1 MYLNQKATIKK
12 YIQELLED
20 EQEHG
25 TREIIEYVD
34 SKLKENGIYIFQIS
48 SYVNAG
54 LKDLITNDDYAKIAY
69 GMYQKGGIPYIGRTQ
84 NEKSDIIKPNFKN
97 TMLAIKSYARKY
109 KEILAAP
116 PPFGGMDSDESR
128 SYQEIKKFL
137 LDKSKNIETN
147 VDAVLRLFYAENYNV
162 RDRAIRKYFK
172 EYLCDGK
179 PHRMNDI
186 KDYIFSKMIEN
197 GEYNGE
203 RSTAYIH
210 TAIRNLI
217 EDWGEYE
224 KISRGVYQLKG
235 SETKMIEN
243 SIYSMDDIAEQLDR
257 GFDFLNSNTKYLLTQ
272 ELKARGIEDNSL
284 INQLFDDL
292 ESSIDG
298 VSFLLAFADDYMY
311 SRENLEQDGI
321 QGMSGM

>member
-34 SKLKENGIYIFQIS
+34 SKLKENGTYIFQIS

-272 ELKARGIEDNSL
+272 ELRARGIGDNSL
-284 INQLFDDL
+284 INQIYEDL